1 MYATTGFPTFAR
13 DIITVIARIALGVI
27 FIAHGW
33 QKFNE
38 WTVAG
43 TTQSFAQMGVPLPD
57 IAAPFATFVELIGGA
72 LLILGALTPIVG
84 ILLAANL
91 IGALVLV
98 HLVPVPF
105 VDQGGWELV
114 AALAAGALLLAAMGP
129 GRLSVDR
136 FLLKRKKGSK
146 AKESTARGKRNAVP
160 QSSATANSAD

>member
-1 MYATTGFPTFAR
+1 MYATTGFPTIAR

-38 WTVAG
+38 WTVSG

-72 LLILGALTPIVG
+72 LLVLGALTPIVG

-91 IGALVLV
+91 IGALVIV
-98 HLVPVPF
+98 HLTPVPF

-129 GRLSVDR
+129 GRFSVDR
-136 FLLKRKKGSK
+136 FLLKGKTSK
-146 AKESTARGKRNAVP
+146 SSKSKAQKVEDAKESDAKFAP
-160 QSSATANSAD
+160 AD

>member
-1 MYATTGFPTFAR
+1 MYATTGFPTTVR
-13 DIITVIARIALGVI
+13 DIVTVIARIGLGAI

-38 WTVAG
+38 WTIAG
-43 TTQSFAQMGVPLPD
+43 TTESFSQMGVPTPE

-84 ILLAANL
+84 VLLAANM
-91 IGALVLV
+91 IGALVIA
-98 HLVPVPF
+98 HLTAVPF

-129 GRLSVDR
+129 GRWSVDR
-136 FLLKRKKGSK
+136 LLFAGKKTK
-146 AKESTARGKRNAVP
+146 AGRSAATRSTAAR
-160 QSSATANSAD
+160 SAAEV

>member
-1 MYATTGFPTFAR
+1 MYATTGFPTIAR
-13 DIITVIARIALGVI
+13 DIITVLARIALGVI

-38 WTVAG
+38 WTVSG

-72 LLILGALTPIVG
+72 LLILGALTPLVG

-91 IGALVLV
+91 IGALVIV

-129 GRLSVDR
+129 GRFSVDR
-136 FLLKRKKGSK
+136 FLFKGKKGAKSQAQKVDAPK
-146 AKESTARGKRNAVP
+146 ASGGEFTP
-160 QSSATANSAD
+160 AN

>member
-1 MYATTGFPTFAR
+1 MEIAVYATTGFPTIAR

-38 WTVAG
+38 WTVSG
-43 TTQSFAQMGVPLPD
+43 TSQSFAQMGVPLPD

-91 IGALVLV
+91 IGALVIV
-98 HLVPVPF
+98 HLTPVPF

-114 AALAAGALLLAAMGP
+114 AALATGALLLAATGP
-129 GRLSVDR
+129 GRFSVDR
-136 FLLKRKKGSK
+136 FLLKGKKAALRSDVDTP
-146 AKESTARGKRNAVP
+146 TA
-160 QSSATANSAD
+160 

>member
-1 MYATTGFPTFAR
+1 MYATTGFPTIAR

-38 WTVAG
+38 WTVSG

-72 LLILGALTPIVG
+72 LLVLGALTPIVG

-91 IGALVLV
+91 IGALVIV
-98 HLVPVPF
+98 HLTPVPF

-129 GRLSVDR
+129 GRFSVDR
-136 FLLKRKKGSK
+136 FLLKGKKSK
-146 AKESTARGKRNAVP
+146 SSKSKAQKVEDAKESDAKFAP
-160 QSSATANSAD
+160 AD

>member
-1 MYATTGFPTFAR
+1 MYATTGFPTIAR
-13 DIITVIARIALGVI
+13 DVITLLARIGLGAI

-43 TTQSFAQMGVPLPD
+43 TTESFSQMGVPFPD

-84 ILLAANL
+84 ILLAANV
-91 IGALVLV
+91 IGALVIV
-98 HLVPVPF
+98 HSTPTPF

-114 AALAAGALLLAAMGP
+114 AALAAGALLIAATGP
-129 GRLSVDR
+129 GRLSIDR
-136 FLLKRKKGSK
+136 FLFAGKKGAGRKRTSG
-146 AKESTARGKRNAVP
+146 ARSV
-160 QSSATANSAD
+160 ATDA

>member
-1 MYATTGFPTFAR
+1 MYATTGFPTIAR
-13 DIITVIARIALGVI
+13 DVITVIARIALGAI

-84 ILLAANL
+84 TLLAANL
-91 IGALVLV
+91 IGALVIV
-98 HLVPVPF
+98 HLTPVPF

-129 GRLSVDR
+129 GRFSVDR
-136 FLLKRKKGSK
+136 FLLKGKKGSK
-146 AKESTARGKRNAVP
+146 
-160 QSSATANSAD
+160 QSRSAAATSADSAPAEQTLAK